1 MQPLSLFLVD
11 LVLLGGL
18 CLTLNL
24 LVSTGLYPSAL
35 EETKTLV
42 QHPLDFL
49 TNAINGSKKL
59 TIFFRGP

>member
-24 LVSTGLYPSAL
+24 LVPTGLYASAL
-35 EETKTLV
+35 EEMKTLV
-42 QHPLDFL
+42 QHPLDL
-49 TNAINGSKKL
+49 VAS
-59 TIFFRGP
+59 